1 MTINTDYLERC
12 IETLEKSYRMINSV
26 EEGAIVI
33 RVYGCLLNWLKPNAD
48 KPSPS
53 ARWSLELKRVLSSAI
68 QP

>member
-1 MTINTDYLERC
+1 
-12 IETLEKSYRMINSV
+12 MIKSV
-26 EEGAIVI
+26 EEGAIVK

-53 ARWSLELKRVLSSAI
+53 VRWSLELKRVLASAI